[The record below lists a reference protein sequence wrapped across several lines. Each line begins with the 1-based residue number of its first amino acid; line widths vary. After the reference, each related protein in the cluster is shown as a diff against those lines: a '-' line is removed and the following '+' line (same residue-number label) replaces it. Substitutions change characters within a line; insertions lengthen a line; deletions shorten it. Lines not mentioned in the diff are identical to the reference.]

1 MSFTTPFDSY
11 ACKGDM
17 ISYEV
22 DGFTVTARIVADDCP
37 DAPEFRGSENAP
49 VERFPEGRQD
59 GFWPSLYK
67 DAPGFIG
74 EADQESVRGT
84 DSPSER
90 NGFRQRFAEAQ
101 AKAEA
106 VMEAWR
112 KGEWFYCG
120 IVLSVE
126 RDGIELDRH
135 AASLW
140 GVECNCYLATVANE
154 LLPEALDAG
163 RAAAARLAATVTGWA
178 AT

>member
-1 MSFTTPFDSY
+1 MSFAEHFDTY
-11 ACKGDM
+11 ACEGDT
-17 ISYEV
+17 ISCEAE
-22 DGFTVTARIVADDCP
+22 GLTITARIVADDCP
-37 DAPEFRGSENAP
+37 NAPEFRGSENAP

-67 DAPGFIG
+67 DTPGFIG
-74 EADQESVRGT
+74 PG
-84 DSPSER
+84 

-126 RDGIELDRH
+126 RDSIELDRH

-140 GVECNCYLATVANE
+140 GVECNYPGTDNSYLTTVANE
-154 LLPEALDAG
+154 LLPEALEAG
-163 RAAAARLAATVTGWA
+163 RGAATRLAATVTGWA

>member
-1 MSFTTPFDSY
+1 MSFAERFESF
-11 ACKGDM
+11 ACEGDT
-17 ISYEV
+17 ISCQVE
-22 DGFTVTARIVADDCP
+22 GFTITARIVADDCP
-37 DAPEFRGSENAP
+37 DAPDQ
-49 VERFPEGRQD
+49 RQD

-67 DAPGFIG
+67 DAAGFIG
-74 EADQESVRGT
+74 PG
-84 DSPSER
+84 

-140 GVECNCYLATVANE
+140 GIECNYPGSDNSYLAEVANE
-154 LLPEALDAG
+154 LLAEALDAG
-163 RAAAARLAATVTGWA
+163 RAAAARLSETVTGWA
-178 AT
+178 AS

>member
-1 MSFTTPFDSY
+1 MSFAERFEAF
-11 ACKGDM
+11 ACEGDT
-17 ISYEV
+17 IRYEAE
-22 DGFTVTARIVADDCP
+22 GFIITARIVADDCP
-37 DAPEFRGSENAP
+37 DAPDQ
-49 VERFPEGRQD
+49 RQD

-74 EADQESVRGT
+74 PG
-84 DSPSER
+84 

-120 IVLSVE
+120 IVLSVA
-126 RDGIELDRH
+126 RDGVELDRH

-140 GVECNCYLATVANE
+140 GLECNFPGTDNSYLTVVADE

-163 RAAAARLAATVTGWA
+163 RAAASRLAATVTGWA
-178 AT
+178 AP

>member
-1 MSFTTPFDSY
+1 MSFAERFESF
-11 ACKGDM
+11 ACEGDT
-17 ISYEV
+17 ISCQVE
-22 DGFTVTARIVADDCP
+22 GFTITARIVADDCP
-37 DAPEFRGSENAP
+37 DAPDQ
-49 VERFPEGRQD
+49 RQD

-67 DAPGFIG
+67 DAAGFIG
-74 EADQESVRGT
+74 PG
-84 DSPSER
+84 

-101 AKAEA
+101 VKAEA

-140 GVECNCYLATVANE
+140 GIECNYPGSDNSYLAEVANE
-154 LLPEALDAG
+154 LLAEALDAG
-163 RAAAARLAATVTGWA
+163 RAAAARLSETVTGWA
-178 AT
+178 AS

>member
-1 MSFTTPFDSY
+1 MSFAECFNAY
-11 ACKGDM
+11 ACEGDTM
-17 ISYEV
+17 SCEV

-37 DAPEFRGSENAP
+37 DAPDQ
-49 VERFPEGRQD
+49 RQD

-74 EADQESVRGT
+74 PG
-84 DSPSER
+84 
-90 NGFRQRFAEAQ
+90 NGFRQHFAEAQ

-120 IVLSVE
+120 IVLTVE
-126 RDGIELDRH
+126 RDGIELDDH

-140 GVECNCYLATVANE
+140 GVECNYPGIDNSNLTTAANE

-163 RAAAARLAATVTGWA
+163 RAAASRLAATVTGWA

>member
-1 MSFTTPFDSY
+1 MTFTTRFDAF
-11 ACKGDM
+11 ACEGDT
-17 ISYEV
+17 ISCEAE
-22 DGFTVTARIVADDCP
+22 GFTVTARIVFDDCP
-37 DAPEFRGSENAP
+37 DAPDQ
-49 VERFPEGRQD
+49 RQD

-84 DSPSER
+84 DSPPER
-90 NGFRQRFAEAQ
+90 NGFRQRFAKAQ

-120 IVLSVE
+120 IVLSME
-126 RDGIELDRH
+126 RDGIALDDH

-140 GVECNCYLATVANE
+140 GVECNYPGTDNSYLTTVANE

-163 RAAAARLAATVTGWA
+163 SAAAARLTQTVKGWA
-178 AT
+178 ST

>member
-1 MSFTTPFDSY
+1 MTFTQHFNTY
-11 ACKGDM
+11 ACEGDT
-17 ISYEV
+17 ISCEAE
-22 DGFTVTARIVADDCP
+22 GFTVTARIVADDCP
-37 DAPEFRGSENAP
+37 DAPDE
-49 VERFPEGRQD
+49 RQD

-74 EADQESVRGT
+74 PG
-84 DSPSER
+84 

-126 RDGIELDRH
+126 RDGIDLDRH

-140 GVECNCYLATVANE
+140 GVECNYPGTDNSYLTCVANE

-163 RAAAARLAATVTGWA
+163 RVAAARLAETVTGWA

>member
-1 MSFTTPFDSY
+1 MTFTQHFNTY
-11 ACKGDM
+11 ACEGDT
-17 ISYEV
+17 ISCEAE
-22 DGFTVTARIVADDCP
+22 GFTVTARIVADDCP
-37 DAPEFRGSENAP
+37 DAPDQ
-49 VERFPEGRQD
+49 RQD

-74 EADQESVRGT
+74 PG
-84 DSPSER
+84 

-126 RDGIELDRH
+126 RDGVELDSH
-135 AASLW
+135 AASFW
-140 GVECNCYLATVANE
+140 GVECNYPGTDNSYLTRVANE

-163 RAAAARLAATVTGWA
+163 RAAASRLAATVTGWA
-178 AT
+178 TT

>member
-1 MSFTTPFDSY
+1 MTFNTRFDTF
-11 ACKGDM
+11 ACEGDT
-17 ISYEV
+17 ISCEAE
-22 DGFTVTARIVADDCP
+22 GFTITARIVADDCP
-37 DAPEFRGSENAP
+37 DAPDQ
-49 VERFPEGRQD
+49 RQD
-59 GFWPSLYK
+59 GFWPSLYQ

-74 EADQESVRGT
+74 PG
-84 DSPSER
+84 

-126 RDGIELDRH
+126 RDGVDLDRH

-140 GVECNCYLATVANE
+140 GVECNYPGADNSYLTTVANE

-163 RAAAARLAATVTGWA
+163 RAAAARLTETVTGWA
-178 AT
+178 ET

>member
-1 MSFTTPFDSY
+1 MSFTDRFDPY
-11 ACKGDM
+11 ACLGDT
-17 ISYEV
+17 IRCEAE
-22 DGFTVTARIVADDCP
+22 GFTVTARIVADDCP
-37 DAPEFRGSENAP
+37 DAPDQ
-49 VERFPEGRQD
+49 RQD

-74 EADQESVRGT
+74 PG
-84 DSPSER
+84 

-120 IVLSVE
+120 IVLAVE
-126 RDGIELDRH
+126 RDGIELDDH

-140 GVECNCYLATVANE
+140 GVECNYPGTDNSNLNTVANE

-163 RAAAARLAATVTGWA
+163 RPAAAQLAGTVTRWT

>member
-1 MSFTTPFDSY
+1 MSFSERFDSF
-11 ACKGDM
+11 ACEGDT
-17 ISYEV
+17 IGCEV
-22 DGFTVTARIVADDCP
+22 DGFTFTARIVADDCP
-37 DAPEFRGSENAP
+37 DAPDQ
-49 VERFPEGRQD
+49 RQD

-74 EADQESVRGT
+74 PGNS
-84 DSPSER
+84 
-90 NGFRQRFAEAQ
+90 FRQRFAVAQ

-112 KGEWFYCG
+112 KSEWFYCG

-140 GVECNCYLATVANE
+140 GVECNYPGTDNSYLTTVANE

-163 RAAAARLAATVTGWA
+163 RAAASRLAATVTGWA